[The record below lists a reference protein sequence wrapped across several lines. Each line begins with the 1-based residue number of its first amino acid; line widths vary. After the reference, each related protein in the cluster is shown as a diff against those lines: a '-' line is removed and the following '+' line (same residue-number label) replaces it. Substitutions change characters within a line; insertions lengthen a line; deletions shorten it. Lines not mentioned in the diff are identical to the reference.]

1 MNKSPVSILPSSKDK
16 ILFTPGPLTTSRTV
30 KQAMLRDLGSRDF
43 EFINIVKDI
52 RARLLRA
59 GEVDESDYTTI
70 ILQGAGTYSVE
81 AVLSSTV
88 PHNGKI
94 LVVVN
99 GAYSKRMCDIAKVLK
114 IETVQVKFKE
124 EDKVDLKKIED
135 SLKSNQDLTHICMV
149 HCETSTG
156 MFNPIKEVGELAKK
170 YSKKYFVDAMSSFG
184 AYPMSL
190 REHNID
196 YIVSSA
202 NKCIEGVPGFG
213 FVLCKKASL
222 EKTEGMARSLSFDLY
237 AQWKGLEGSGQF
249 RFTPPTHSLLAYHQA
264 LLELEA
270 EGGVSA
276 RAERY
281 KSNYQLLVSEMRK
294 FGFQDF
300 LEPSL
305 QGYIITAFMYPN
317 DSKFVFETFY
327 SKLNERGYVIYPGKV
342 AEANCFR
349 IGNIGRIFNE
359 DIKSLLLAIKEIIRE
374 MGLIILE
381 NKF

>member
-1 MNKSPVSILPSSKDK
+1 MNKSLHSPVNTSKDK

-30 KQAMLRDLGSRDF
+30 KQAMLKDLGSRDL
-43 EFINIVKDI
+43 EFMNVVKEV
-52 RARLLRA
+52 RSKLLRV

-70 ILQGAGTYSVE
+70 ILQGAGTFSVE
-81 AVLSSTV
+81 SVLSSTV
-88 PHNGKI
+88 AENAKI

-99 GAYSKRMCDIAKVLK
+99 GAYSRRICDIAKVLK

-124 EDKVDLKKIED
+124 EEKIDPEKIED
-135 SLKSNQDLTHICMV
+135 AIKSNQNLTHICMV

-156 MFNPIKEVGELAKK
+156 MFNPIKEVGELANKYKK
-170 YSKKYFVDAMSSFG
+170 QYFVDAMSSFG
-184 AYPMSL
+184 AYPISL
-190 REHNID
+190 RDHHID

-213 FVLCKKASL
+213 FVICKKASL
-222 EKTEGMARSLSFDLY
+222 QKTEGMARSLSFDLF
-237 AQWKGLEGSGQF
+237 AQWKGLETSGQF
-249 RFTPPTHSLLAYHQA
+249 RFTPPTHSLLAFHQA

-276 RAERY
+276 RAKRY
-281 KSNYQLLVSEMRK
+281 KNNYQLLVDEMRK
-294 FGFQDF
+294 FGFKDF
-300 LEPSL
+300 LEVNL

-317 DSKFVFETFY
+317 DEKFVFETFY

-349 IGNIGRIFNE
+349 IGNIGRIFSE
-359 DIKSLLLAIKEIIRE
+359 DVKALLLAIKEIIQE
-374 MGLIILE
+374 MGF
-381 NKF
+381 NPSK